1 MDKLN
6 KFDKF
11 EQLFFVFT
19 VRIMIGRLVEVDNTN
34 TNYQYDKMS
43 MFTHTSFEFIY

>member
-11 EQLFFVFT
+11 EQFFFVFI
-19 VRIMIGRLVEVDNTN
+19 VRIMIGRFVEADN
-34 TNYQYDKMS
+34 TNYQYDTMC